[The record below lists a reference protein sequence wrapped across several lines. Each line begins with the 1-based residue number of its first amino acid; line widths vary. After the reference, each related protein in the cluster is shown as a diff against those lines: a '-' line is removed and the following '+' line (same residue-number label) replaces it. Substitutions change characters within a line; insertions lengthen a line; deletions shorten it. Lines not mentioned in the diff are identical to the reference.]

1 MWRELK
7 MKREIV
13 TLFAASAAVFLVAC
27 GSDSSGTNANDGEIV
42 SVQAETFD
50 DLPNCSKSREGDLA
64 EVLDERKAYRCEK
77 GAWEFDH
84 NVLDTVKTEDEL
96 PACIGKK
103 EGLSLFV
110 KSESA
115 AYTCDGKRW
124 TKEDAPGES
133 GVVEYE
139 TEDDLPNCVVKREG
153 ETALI
158 EGEAYLCD
166 GTRWK
171 SVGTYY
177 ATEDSLSNCTAKRE
191 GEKAYI
197 ADEGTALKCT
207 DGEWKEVKA
216 AEQGRSEPDDD
227 SPKSSS
233 STSDTPMSSSTPDT
247 STSSSTPTEDLSSS
261 SVKVPEPEEGT
272 LTDSRDGQTYKT
284 VVIGTQT
291 WMAENLNYVATSSV
305 CPLENSAY
313 CKKYGRL
320 YLPGGASTY
329 CPSGWHVPS
338 LSEWTVLYNY
348 VDANNGTEGVGKSL
362 KSTTGWYEAGTTVGK
377 RMAVAT
383 GKDQF
388 GFSALPAGSCWWG
401 SPWKCYSD
409 DEARFLASGGEILQ
423 ILYDS
428 DIITQE
434 ENSDGTNVK
443 VSVRCLKG
451 AATSTTTTSSSSLAK
466 KEIDG
471 CTCDGELTTETNDLA
486 SDNPVEYTWSV
497 TGCSSEGAEPL
508 SYIWSGSVSGTK
520 SSVTGSFTKKGEY
533 TPSVTV
539 TNADGNAKEVAC
551 PSVYVVDS
559 DNPYDEIEFPS
570 AKRLGPGG
578 YYIPECPAPPGTSR
592 QQATMDLQGGSSTN
606 CLDWIDGQQ
615 VSWSSTQHWGD
626 CAGMVQVEFPL
637 YITIPV
643 GEYMEF
649 NSCF

>member
-64 EVLDERKAYRCEK
+64 EVLDERKAYRCQK

-84 NVLDTVKTEDEL
+84 DVLDTVKSEDEL

-133 GVVEYE
+133 GVVEYK

-171 SVGTYY
+171 AVGTYY
-177 ATEDSLSNCTAKRE
+177 ATEDSLSNCTAKRD
-191 GEKAYI
+191 GETAYI

-216 AEQGRSEPDDD
+216 AEQGRSEPGDD

-233 STSDTPMSSSTPDT
+233 STSDTPTSSSTPDT
-247 STSSSTPTEDLSSS
+247 PTSSSTPIEDLSSS

-291 WMAENLNYVATSSV
+291 WMAENLNYAATSSV

-313 CKKYGRL
+313 CTKYGRL

-388 GFSALPAGSCWWG
+388 GFSALPAGSCWWDTP
-401 SPWKCYSD
+401 SWNCYSD
-409 DEARFLASGGEILQ
+409 DEARFLTSEGKILK

-428 DIITQE
+428 DIIEQE
-434 ENSDGTNVK
+434 ENSDGGNVK

-451 AATSTTTTSSSSLAK
+451 LATNTTTTSSSSVAK
-466 KEIDG
+466 KEITG
-471 CTCDGELTTETNDLA
+471 CACGGELSTETNDLA
-486 SDNPVEYTWSV
+486 SDNPVEYTWNV

-520 SSVTGSFTKKGEY
+520 SGVTGSFTKKGEY

-539 TNADGNAKEVAC
+539 TNADGNTKEVTC
-551 PSVYVVDS
+551 PSAYVVDS
-559 DNPYDEIEFPS
+559 DNPYDEIEFPANS
-570 AKRLGPGG
+570 RLGPGG
-578 YYIPECPAPPGTSR
+578 YYIPKCVGGVNEYNPSTPTI
-592 QQATMDLQGGSSTN
+592 TLQGGSSDD
-606 CLDWIDGQQ
+606 CLDWIDNQQ
-615 VSWSSTQHWGD
+615 VTWGSHWGD
-626 CAGMVQVEFPL
+626 CAGKIQVEFPL
-637 YITIPV
+637 YITVPA
-643 GEYMEF
+643 GEYIDFE
-649 NSCF
+649 SCY

>member
-1 MWRELK
+1 

-27 GSDSSGTNANDGEIV
+27 GSDNSGTNANDGEAV
-42 SVQAETFD
+42 YVQAETFD

-64 EVLDERKAYRCEK
+64 EVLDERKAYRCQK

-110 KSESA
+110 KSKSA

-166 GTRWK
+166 GTLWK
-171 SVGTYY
+171 AVGTYY
-177 ATEDSLSNCTAKRE
+177 ATEDSLSNCTAKRD
-191 GEKAYI
+191 GQKAYI
-197 ADEGTALKCT
+197 ADEGKSLICSDGAWISGAKT
-207 DGEWKEVKA
+207 DAK
-216 AEQGRSEPDDD
+216 S
-227 SPKSSS
+227 SSS
-233 STSDTPMSSSTPDT
+233 STSNT
-247 STSSSTPTEDLSSS
+247 STSSSTPNTPTSSSTPIEDLSSS

-291 WMAENLNYVATSSV
+291 WMAENLNYAATSSV

-313 CKKYGRL
+313 CTKYGRL

-388 GFSALPAGSCWWG
+388 GFSALPAGSCWWDTP
-401 SPWKCYSD
+401 SWNCYSD

-428 DIITQE
+428 DLITQE
-434 ENSDGTNVK
+434 ENSDGGNVK

-451 AATSTTTTSSSSLAK
+451 AVTSTTTTSSSSLAK

-539 TNADGNAKEVAC
+539 TNADGNTREVSC
-551 PSVYVVDS
+551 PSFLVTDS
-559 DNPYDEIEFPS
+559 DNPYVEIEFPFD
-570 AKRLGPGG
+570 RLGPGG
-578 YYIPECPAPPGTSR
+578 YYISKCGVNDWDPST
-592 QQATMDLQGGSSTN
+592 QAIITLQGGSSDD
-606 CLDWIDGQQ
+606 CLDWIDNQQ
-615 VSWSSTQHWGD
+615 VTWSSGSNHWGD

-637 YITIPV
+637 YITVPA
-643 GEYMEF
+643 GEYMLLY
-649 NSCF
+649 SCYY

>member
-1 MWRELK
+1 MWREVK

-64 EVLDERKAYRCEK
+64 EVQDERKAYRCQK

-84 NVLDTVKTEDEL
+84 DVLDTVKTEDEL

-171 SVGTYY
+171 AVGTYY

-191 GEKAYI
+191 GETAYI

-216 AEQGRSEPDDD
+216 ADQGRSEPDDD

-233 STSDTPMSSSTPDT
+233 TPI
-247 STSSSTPTEDLSSS
+247 EDLSSS

-291 WMAENLNYVATSSV
+291 WMAENLNYAATSSV
-305 CPLENSAY
+305 CPLENM
-313 CKKYGRL
+313 
-320 YLPGGASTY
+320 
-329 CPSGWHVPS
+329 
-338 LSEWTVLYNY
+338 
-348 VDANNGTEGVGKSL
+348 

-388 GFSALPAGSCWWG
+388 GFSALPAGSCWWDTP
-401 SPWKCYSD
+401 SWNCYSD

-451 AATSTTTTSSSSLAK
+451 AATSASSAGNTSSANVDVESSSSYVGKDSSYYDAK
-466 KEIDG
+466 NNTLTDYRDNQVYRATTIGTQIWMAENLNYEAAG
-471 CTCDGELTTETNDLA
+471 SRCAGESGATEN
-486 SDNPVEYTWSV
+486 
-497 TGCSSEGAEPL
+497 GCSVDGRLYSWAAAIDSIALYDGGKGVECGYGKTCTLPTKVRGICPMGWHL
-508 SYIWSGSVSGTK
+508 PSGEE
-520 SSVTGSFTKKGEY
+520 FTMLLA
-533 TPSVTV
+533 
-539 TNADGNAKEVAC
+539 ADDFCYDGGNEQ
-551 PSVYVVDS
+551 
-559 DNPYDEIEFPS
+559 F
-570 AKRLGPGG
+570 
-578 YYIPECPAPPGTSR
+578 
-592 QQATMDLQGGSSTN
+592 
-606 CLDWIDGQQ
+606 
-615 VSWSSTQHWGD
+615 WSSTEANDYSAYYMYLYPNYG
-626 CAGMVQVEFPL
+626 CATGGVEIGTYNKL
-637 YITIPV
+637 RNVNLVRCLKDSI
-643 GEYMEF
+643 
-649 NSCF
+649 

>member
-1 MWRELK
+1 

-64 EVLDERKAYRCEK
+64 EVLDERKAYRCQK

-84 NVLDTVKTEDEL
+84 DVLDTVKSEDEL

-115 AYTCDGKRW
+115 AYICDGKRW
-124 TKEDAPGES
+124 TREDGPGES
-133 GVVEYE
+133 GVVEYK

-166 GTRWK
+166 GIRWK
-171 SVGTYY
+171 AVGTYY

-233 STSDTPMSSSTPDT
+233 STSDTPTSSSTPDT
-247 STSSSTPTEDLSSS
+247 STSSSTPIEDLSSS

-291 WMAENLNYVATSSV
+291 WMAENLNYAATSSV

-313 CKKYGRL
+313 CTKYGRL

-362 KSTTGWYEAGTTVGK
+362 KSTTGWYEAGTVIGTGTAA
-377 RMAVAT
+377 RTAVAT
-383 GKDQF
+383 GKNQF
-388 GFSALPAGSCWWG
+388 GFSALPAGSCWYNLP
-401 SPWKCYSD
+401 SWKCYSD
-409 DEARFLASGGEILQ
+409 DEARFLTSEGEILQ
-423 ILYDS
+423 IFYDS
-428 DIITQE
+428 DLITQE

-451 AATSTTTTSSSSLAK
+451 AVTSTTTTSSSSLAK

-539 TNADGNAKEVAC
+539 TNADGNTKEVSC
-551 PSVYVVDS
+551 PSFLVTDS
-559 DNPYDEIEFPS
+559 DNPYDEIEFPTNS
-570 AKRLGPGG
+570 QLGPGG
-578 YYIPECPAPPGTSR
+578 YYIPECPRWTGTNSS
-592 QQATMDLQGGSSTN
+592 TTVSYVVLGGSSSEN

-615 VSWSSTQHWGD
+615 VTWGSRWGD
-626 CAGMVQVEFPL
+626 CDGNIQVEFPL
-637 YITIPV
+637 YITIPA
-643 GEYMEF
+643 GEYMKF
-649 NSCF
+649 NSCN

>member
-1 MWRELK
+1 

-64 EVLDERKAYRCEK
+64 EVQDERKAYRCQK

-84 NVLDTVKTEDEL
+84 DVLDTVKTEDEL

-124 TKEDAPGES
+124 IKEDAPGES

-171 SVGTYY
+171 AVGTYY

-197 ADEGTALKCT
+197 ADEGTALKCI

-216 AEQGRSEPDDD
+216 ADQGRSEPDDD

-233 STSDTPMSSSTPDT
+233 STSDTP
-247 STSSSTPTEDLSSS
+247 TSSSTPIEDLSSS
-261 SVKVPEPEEGT
+261 SVKVPEPAEGT
-272 LTDSRDGQTYKT
+272 MIDSRDGQTYKT

-291 WMAENLNYVATSSV
+291 WMAENLNYAATSSV

-388 GFSALPAGSCWWG
+388 GFSALPAGSCWWDTP
-401 SPWKCYSD
+401 SWNCYSD

-451 AATSTTTTSSSSLAK
+451 AAANGNGSVSSTGNSSSAGLSVVSSSSYVGKDSSYYDA
-466 KEIDG
+466 ENN
-471 CTCDGELTTETNDLA
+471 TLTDFRDSSVYMTAVIAPEGKDY
-486 SDNPVEYTWSV
+486 SEVWMVENLSYGDTAYTWLEAVEKTEECISYEPCEFDYSDIRGICPKGWHLPSIIEWQNLIAAYGGGQFQSV
-497 TGCSSEGAEPL
+497 PEAFEQKFNAA
-508 SYIWSGSVSGTK
+508 GT
-520 SSVTGSFTKKGEY
+520 Y
-533 TPSVTV
+533 
-539 TNADGNAKEVAC
+539 
-551 PSVYVVDS
+551 
-559 DNPYDEIEFPS
+559 
-570 AKRLGPGG
+570 
-578 YYIPECPAPPGTSR
+578 
-592 QQATMDLQGGSSTN
+592 
-606 CLDWIDGQQ
+606 
-615 VSWSSTQHWGD
+615 WSSTQGSSTADQFRINYVNH
-626 CAGMVQVEFPL
+626 QTEFMGQSKGVRVYVRCL
-637 YITIPV
+637 KDL
-643 GEYMEF
+643 
-649 NSCF
+649 N